1 MIPNIVSPFAPA
13 EEVEQEA
20 AEAAAPLAQVVQLRS
35 EPAAV
40 APAAPVRP
48 AGGALARATRASRT
62 AVARAVDAAG
72 DVRGYAVV
80 LGEHLPS
87 LAELVAQYKTVPSVP
102 REIGALFWAYRT
114 YGGVAVPLTAAAHTL
129 LWLIWY
135 PSRLVESPPARLPSL
150 VELVDQYGSAPLDS
164 AVLRGLYRA
173 YGFGLVVPVNAVVQP
188 LLWILRYPARLSVAT
203 AHTLVALLLFLI

>member
-1 MIPNIVSPFAPA
+1 MRRMTSPFALA
-13 EEVEQEA
+13 DDVEQETA
-20 AEAAAPLAQVVQLRS
+20 TVSEQLAEVVQLRS
-35 EPAAV
+35 DPTV
-40 APAAPVRP
+40 ATATPVRP
-48 AGGALARATRASRT
+48 AGLLARAAHASTT
-62 AVARAVDAAG
+62 ALRRVVDAAG
-72 DVRGYAVV
+72 RGYADV
-80 LGEHLPS
+80 LGERLPS
-87 LAELVAQYKTVPSVP
+87 LAELVEQYKAVPSVP
-102 REIGALFWAYRT
+102 REIGALFWAYRA